1 MDKIHFIANSRIPT
15 QRAHGLHIIK
25 MCEAFS
31 DAGADVE
38 LILPKRVNEL
48 DDDPFEYYK
57 SKKNFRIRK
66 IFTIDWMS
74 SSEPRPPF
82 FSFLQSATFAL
93 SVFFYV
99 LRNGLGVT
107 YFRYDRWLMIA
118 LLPFLGNRNIV
129 CEAHFLL
136 EGWEKRMLL
145 KCSSIVVVTE
155 AAKNIYRSNLD
166 FNDMVIL
173 APDGVSLEDF
183 FVSLDKTTIRK
194 RLGLSKK
201 KIVMYTGYFYAW
213 KGIDDLILAAS
224 YFDLDTEL
232 VLVGGADEDTARIRG
247 IIDEKRIHGIT
258 IIRHKP
264 YAEMALY
271 QHAADCLV
279 VTGISEREGVP
290 LITSPL
296 KLFEYMASGN
306 PIVASDISSFR
317 DILTD
322 GQNALLAH
330 PGDPQ
335 ALAGKIK
342 EVLDNPKKAEALARQ
357 ARKDVLQYTWK
368 SRAKNILS
376 LLRAREAM
384 PKVLYVYA
392 GRRKQFIRAYK
403 EGRMADT
410 QLLGMNYMRSFGI
423 CASFLETQVS
433 DFLRKINF
441 HFSQLPL
448 LFAMRNYDVAFIGGH
463 ILLVFL
469 AKSVFRMKKP
479 KIVLLNTFFSNALIR
494 NRHGLYG
501 YILRSVIA
509 SVDIIV
515 CLSSAQKQFLESEG
529 FDSSRIRFI
538 PLGVDINFFKPCIQK
553 QSDTGFIFSMGK
565 DMGRDYKTL
574 IQAVENLYYKVRII
588 AAERNFKHISSIP
601 ENVDVLYDISQVD
614 TLKFYCD
621 SDFVVVPTIPDGRA
635 GDSDCSGQ
643 TVFMEAMASGK
654 AIIATRREYMRD
666 YVENDIEA
674 LIVDPED
681 PQALRC
687 AIQSLLDDPA
697 RAHKMGEFARKK
709 IERYF
714 STREFSRKLSEI
726 FKEVLIKNNG

>member
-1 MDKIHFIANSRIPT
+1 MGTIHFIANSRIPT

-38 LILPKRVNEL
+38 LILPRRINEL
-48 DDDPFEYYK
+48 NNDPFEYYK

-93 SVFFYV
+93 SAFFYI
-99 LRNGLGVT
+99 LGRRGGII

-118 LLPFLGNRNIV
+118 LMLFLGKRNIV

-145 KCSSIVVVTE
+145 KCSSIVVITE
-155 AAKNIYRSNLD
+155 AAKKIYQDSLD
-166 FNDMVIL
+166 FDDAVIL

-183 FVSLDKTTIRK
+183 SVSWDKTAIRQK
-194 RLGLSKK
+194 LGLPKK

-224 YFDLDTEL
+224 YFDPDTEL
-232 VLVGGADEDTARIRG
+232 VLVGGADDDTARIRK
-247 IIDEKRIHGIT
+247 IIDEKRIQGVT
-258 IIRHKP
+258 IIKHKP
-264 YAEMALY
+264 YAEIALY

-279 VTGISEREGVP
+279 VTGIPEREKVP
-290 LITSPL
+290 SITSPL

-306 PIVASDISSFR
+306 PIVASDIASFR

-322 GQNALLAH
+322 GHNALLANS
-330 PGDPQ
+330 GDPK
-335 ALAGKIK
+335 ALAEKIK
-342 EVLDNPKKAEALARQ
+342 EALDNPKKAEALARQ
-357 ARKDVLQYTWK
+357 ARKDVERYTWK

-376 LLRAREAM
+376 LVRAREAM
-384 PKVLYVYA
+384 LSVLYIYA
-392 GRRKQFIRAYK
+392 GRRKQFVRSYK
-403 EGRMADT
+403 EGTMADT
-410 QLLGMNYMRSFGI
+410 QLLGMNHMRFHGVR
-423 CASFLETQVS
+423 ASFLETRAS
-433 DFLRKINF
+433 HFLRKISF
-441 HFSQLPL
+441 HLSQLPL
-448 LFAMRNYDVAFIGGH
+448 LLAMRNYDVAFIGGH
-463 ILLVFL
+463 VLLVFL

-479 KIVLLNTFFSNALIR
+479 KIVLFNTFFSNALTR
-494 NRHGLYG
+494 NRNRLYG
-501 YILRSVIA
+501 YILRSAIA
-509 SVDIIV
+509 SADIVV

-529 FDSSRIRFI
+529 FNHSRIRFV
-538 PLGVDINFFKPCIQK
+538 PLGVDANFFKPCVK
-553 QSDTGFIFSMGK
+553 KSSHEEFIFSMGK
-565 DMGRDYKTL
+565 DIGRDYKTL
-574 IQAVENLYYKVRII
+574 VQAAKNLHYKVRII
-588 AAERNFKHISSIP
+588 AAGRNFKHIPSIP
-601 ENVDVLYDISQVD
+601 ENIKVLYDIPQVD

-621 SDFVVVPTIPDGRA
+621 SDFVVVPTVPDGRA

-654 AIIATRREYMRD
+654 AVIATRREYMYD
-666 YVENDIEA
+666 YVENGMEA

-681 PQALRC
+681 PEALRSTM
-687 AIQSLLDDPA
+687 QSFLDDPA
-697 RAHKMGEFARKK
+697 RARRIGESARKK
-709 IERYF
+709 IEGYF

-726 FKEVLIKNNG
+726 FKEVSEKNNE